1 MANPKTPI
9 TELDFDS
16 VKDQLRTYLQTQ
28 TQFKDYNFEGSNMSV
43 LLDVLAFNSYQNNFY
58 TNMALNEMFLDSAV
72 LKNSIVSH
80 AKELNY
86 IPRSRK
92 SAKATIQVQIVAPDI
107 TDSTITIPRYSEFGV
122 TYQGESYSFV
132 TDEVYTARRVVG
144 TNPNDGTT
152 YPPGT
157 FVADS
162 IDVYEGEML
171 QSFQREGF
179 IVDADGVLRVYL
191 TNNEVDTDSIVVF
204 VDAEATDD
212 ANVFTRAN
220 TIYGV
225 RPTDKVFYLEPYLD
239 DRYSIYFGKKQ
250 CGLQPEEFEDV
261 RVRYRI
267 CSGAEPNGAGS
278 TADFSASFVEGGTI
292 TCRTIS
298 AAAGGAERESM
309 ESIRYF
315 APKALQVQ
323 ERAVTT
329 KDYEVLLQ
337 QAFPEISAVSA
348 YGGEQLDPPQ
358 YGRVAISVYLND
370 DTQIISS
377 TLSNSYIAYLRERA
391 PLGIEPIFK
400 QTEFVYADMT
410 VIVNYSRKNTEKNAD
425 QLETLV
431 RAEIQKYSDDNLEGF
446 DKTLRSSKLS
456 SAIDNLDT
464 GILSS
469 EISIAPIID
478 YSPPVNFATNP
489 TFRFETKLVKPYP
502 YKAANGFTSYKP
514 AIKSSP
520 FDIDGTCVF
529 FQDDG
534 NGNIM
539 IITDEVTN
547 PQILNPTAGT
557 VDYEKGEVKLTNFK
571 VESYTG
577 SAIKVMAKTIDNDVK
592 APQGRVF
599 ILRDT
604 DVKVVMDLEEFQTPV
619 ATQSATNPPNTTTNT
634 SSGGS
639 GSSY

>member
-9 TELDFDS
+9 TELDFDR

-92 SAKATIQVQIVAPDI
+92 SAKATLFVLIVDPNQEG
-107 TDSTITIPRYSEFGV
+107 STITIPKYSQFSV
-122 TYQGESYSFV
+122 SHQGESFSFV
-132 TDEVYTARRVVG
+132 TDQVYTARRVVAG
-144 TNPNDGTT
+144 DINPQTGQSYESNS
-152 YPPGT
+152 
-157 FVADS
+157 FVAES
-162 IDVYEGEML
+162 VDVYEGEML
-171 QSFQREGF
+171 SSFQREGF
-179 IVDADGVLRVYL
+179 IVDSDGVLRVFL

-212 ANVFTRAN
+212 ANVFQRAN

-225 RPTDKVFYLEPYLD
+225 RPLDKVFYLEPYLD
-239 DRYSIYFGKKQ
+239 DKYSIYFGKNQ
-250 CGLQPEEFEDV
+250 FGLQPQEFEDV

-267 CSGAEPNGAGS
+267 CSGTEPNGAGKDS
-278 TADFSASFVEGGTI
+278 AFSASFIEGAEISPI
-292 TCRTIS
+292 TLS
-298 AAAGGAERESM
+298 PAAGGQERESL

-315 APKALQVQ
+315 APKSLQVQ

-358 YGRVAISVYLND
+358 FGRVAISVYLND
-370 DTQIISS
+370 DTQIIST
-377 TLSNSYIAYLRERA
+377 TLSNSYLAYLKERA

-400 QTEFVYADMT
+400 QTEFVYADT
-410 VIVNYSRKNTEKNAD
+410 NIIVNYSKKNTEKSEAE
-425 QLETLV
+425 LESMV
-431 RAEIQKYSDDNLEGF
+431 RAQVQKYSDDNLEGF
-446 DKTLRSSKLS
+446 DKTLRSSKL
-456 SAIDNLDT
+456 AGQIDDLDV
-464 GILSS
+464 GILST
-469 EISIAPIID
+469 EISICPIIE
-478 YSPPVNFATNP
+478 YSPPLNFNTNP
-489 TFRFETKLVKPYP
+489 TFRFETNLIRPYA
-502 YKAANGFTSYKP
+502 YQASNGFTTFKP
-514 AIKSSP
+514 AVKSSP
-520 FDIDGTCVF
+520 FDINGTCVY

-534 NGNIM
+534 LGNIM
-539 IITDEVTN
+539 IITDEATN
-547 PQILNPTAGT
+547 PQIINPTAGT

-571 VESYTG
+571 VEAFTG
-577 SAIKVMAKTIDNDVK
+577 SAIKVSAKTVDNDVA
-592 APQGRVF
+592 APKGRVF

-604 DVKVVMDLEEFQTPV
+604 DVKVTMDLEEFQTPI
-619 ATQSATNPPNTTTNT
+619 STTST
-634 SSGGS
+634 SN
-639 GSSY
+639 Y